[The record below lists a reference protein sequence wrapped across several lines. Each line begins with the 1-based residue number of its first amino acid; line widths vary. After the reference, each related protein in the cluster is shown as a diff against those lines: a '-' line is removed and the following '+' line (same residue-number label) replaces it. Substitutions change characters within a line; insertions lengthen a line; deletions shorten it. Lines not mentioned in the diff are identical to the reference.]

1 MTLVLQMI
9 QKIPQL
15 NEMSSINK
23 QKRQVIYTLKIGSA
37 ESEII
42 AQLQQVK
49 QEKTKIYR
57 LHVH

>member
-1 MTLVLQMI
+1 
-9 QKIPQL
+9 
-15 NEMSSINK
+15 MSSINK